1 METYLSLLKKQKFFI
16 DFESNKSDEVF
27 LLGIKSNDEFKLWVI
42 NEKLKPLINNP
53 VYQKQFNIDFTD
65 KSICISRLIEEL
77 KISNGIIV
85 AYSSAEKRILEKLF
99 PEIIENKIIPYLDLR
114 KATSR
119 WINKYHK
126 ERFEEMPSFRKSAN
140 AFYQKRLDNSL
151 ASVTR
156 LIDNQFHAM
165 HDYGPLKT
173 TSRINSVINGI
184 YNNRNKENSFNNLTA
199 VQKGKATK
207 LLKHNKFD
215 VEAMD
220 ILTTHIIE
228 KDKTC
233 FRKAFSYLN
242 E

>member
-1 METYLSLLKKQKFFI
+1 
-16 DFESNKSDEVF
+16 
-27 LLGIKSNDEFKLWVI
+27 
-42 NEKLKPLINNP
+42 
-53 VYQKQFNIDFTD
+53 
-65 KSICISRLIEEL
+65 
-77 KISNGIIV
+77 
-85 AYSSAEKRILEKLF
+85 
-99 PEIIENKIIPYLDLR
+99 
-114 KATSR
+114 
-119 WINKYHK
+119 
-126 ERFEEMPSFRKSAN
+126 
-140 AFYQKRLDNSL
+140 
-151 ASVTR
+151 
-156 LIDNQFHAM
+156 M